1 MSADVWVGAWRP
13 HRPKGPI
20 AALYS
25 SPGPKYGLPTNVGYP
40 LHDPSRYRAPAYS
53 FGIRRLC
60 LQDECSPGPKYMVPA
75 KMTVKGKDGNPAYS
89 IYGRPRDLMPFL
101 TPGPG
106 RYSPEKAG
114 KWAYRSAPIYSLAS
128 RTKEFANDQTP
139 GPAAYGLPPMIGPK
153 VVGKSSA
160 PNYSLLGR
168 SLVGSFY
175 EDLSKT
181 PGPCNYRVVEPSVY
195 KTRAPQYSILARN
208 MLPGDN
214 TQKPGPGAHSPEKVR
229 WGPGPTHTWTFGIR
243 HSDYLAPLIVDVV
256 D

>member
-25 SPGPKYGLPTNVGYP
+25 SPGPKYGLPTNTCDGGLFRSRTRHQSARSSVAIRQWV
-40 LHDPSRYRAPAYS
+40 LSLADPS
-53 FGIRRLC
+53 
-60 LQDECSPGPKYMVPA
+60 SPV
-75 KMTVKGKDGNPAYS
+75 
-89 IYGRPRDLMPFL
+89 
-101 TPGPG
+101 
-106 RYSPEKAG
+106 
-114 KWAYRSAPIYSLAS
+114 
-128 RTKEFANDQTP
+128 P

-214 TQKPGPGAHSPEKVR
+214 TQKPGPGYVQQR
-229 WGPGPTHTWTFGIR
+229 GQTFGIR

>member
-60 LQDECSPGPKYMVPA
+60 LQDECSPGPKYMV
-75 KMTVKGKDGNPAYS
+75 
-89 IYGRPRDLMPFL
+89 
-101 TPGPG
+101 
-106 RYSPEKAG
+106 
-114 KWAYRSAPIYSLAS
+114 
-128 RTKEFANDQTP
+128 
-139 GPAAYGLPPMIGPK
+139 
-153 VVGKSSA
+153 VGKSSA

-175 EDLSKT
+175 EDLSKVRGSRGAGEVGGGRDPHT
-181 PGPCNYRVVEPSVY
+181 HGLTRVVVAG
-195 KTRAPQYSILARN
+195 TC
-208 MLPGDN
+208 
-214 TQKPGPGAHSPEKVR
+214 
-229 WGPGPTHTWTFGIR
+229 
-243 HSDYLAPLIVDVV
+243 
-256 D
+256 